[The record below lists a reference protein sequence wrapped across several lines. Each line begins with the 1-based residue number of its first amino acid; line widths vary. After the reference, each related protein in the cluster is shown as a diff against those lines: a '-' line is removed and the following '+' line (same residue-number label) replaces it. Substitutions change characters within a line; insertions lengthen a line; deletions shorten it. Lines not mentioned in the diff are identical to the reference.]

1 MKIARFC
8 VLPLV
13 GLVVCGCR
21 TDGLKTYERY
31 NLGEACQTV
40 ALSVE
45 AMGGLSRWK
54 GIGEIRTSAL
64 MTIYD
69 DGGPAYV
76 NRQQQRIDVHGDSIA
91 TRAETARG
99 RWQATYSHGGS
110 FSLSGAAALD
120 QISPRKV
127 RESLAIVLH
136 RVRGPFNLIHKAEK
150 PLLVKK
156 VWANS
161 QDMVRVG
168 VTGGEEGV
176 KAYYFDATDGLLRM
190 VTAGTDSP
198 GREGTVTLYTYQK
211 LPDGIVFPSK
221 IRVVRTGEHVLV
233 GKTPVMEVEFS
244 EVVVR

>member
-8 VLPLV
+8 VIPLV
-13 GLVVCGCR
+13 GLVLCGCR
-21 TDGLKTYERY
+21 PVGLKAYERY
-31 NLGEACQTV
+31 KLGEARETV
-40 ALSVE
+40 AASVE
-45 AMGGLSRWK
+45 AMGGLSVWK
-54 GIGEIRTSAL
+54 RIGEIRTSAL

-69 DGGPAYV
+69 DGGRAYV
-76 NRQQQRIDVHGDSIA
+76 NRQQQRIDVNGNSIVA
-91 TRAETARG
+91 KARTARG
-99 RWQATYSHGGS
+99 RWRATYRHGGR

-127 RESLAIVLH
+127 RELLAIVLH
-136 RVRGPFNLIHKAEK
+136 RVRGPFNLLHNAEK
-150 PLLVKK
+150 PLTVKK

-168 VTGGEEGV
+168 VTGGEAGI
-176 KAYYFDATDGLLRM
+176 KAYYFDAADGLLRM
-190 VTAGTDSP
+190 VTAGTDIP

-233 GKTPVMEVEFS
+233 GKIPVMEVEFS

>member
-8 VLPLV
+8 VIPLV
-13 GLVVCGCR
+13 GLVLCGCR
-21 TDGLKTYERY
+21 PVGVKAYERY
-31 NLGEACQTV
+31 KLGEARETV
-40 ALSVE
+40 AASVE
-45 AMGGLSRWK
+45 AMGGLSVWK
-54 GIGEIRTSAL
+54 RIGEIRTSAL

-69 DGGPAYV
+69 DGGRAYV
-76 NRQQQRIDVHGDSIA
+76 NRQQQRIDVNGNSIVA
-91 TRAETARG
+91 KARTARG
-99 RWQATYSHGGS
+99 RWRATYRHGGR

-127 RESLAIVLH
+127 RELLAIVLH
-136 RVRGPFNLIHKAEK
+136 RVRGPFNLIHNAEK
-150 PLLVKK
+150 PLTVKK

-168 VTGGEEGV
+168 VTGGEAGI
-176 KAYYFDATDGLLRM
+176 KAYYFDAADGLLRM
-190 VTAGTDSP
+190 VTAGTDIP
-198 GREGTVTLYTYQK
+198 GREGTVTLYTYQR

-233 GKTPVMEVEFS
+233 GKIPVMEVEFS